1 MNLHRKTLVLLH
13 GHGIDD
19 AIWDESDMLLNE
31 YFMVVRPN
39 MSLLTSCKT
48 IEDYADELYRLLTN
62 AGINK
67 CTLIGHSMGGY
78 ISLAFAEKYPDML
91 EGFGLF
97 HSTALAD
104 DQEKKDQRTK
114 MAGLLREKGVAEF
127 LRLTGSN
134 MFGERFKEV
143 SPEKVKNH
151 IEKYGKL
158 SSEALGI
165 GVEAMRDR
173 PDRTAVLASF
183 SFPVLFIFGMQDTL
197 IPFEKSIDLTEYP
210 GKSYP
215 FILSE
220 AGHMGMVERPDA
232 TSRIIR
238 WYMETIFKI
247 KS

>member
-19 AIWDESDMLLNE
+19 VIWDESDMLLNE

-39 MSLLTSCKT
+39 ISLLTSCKT

-62 AGINK
+62 AGITK

-97 HSTALAD
+97 HSTAYAD

-114 MAGLLREKGVAEF
+114 MAALLREKGVAEF
-127 LRLTGSN
+127 LRLTGPN

-143 SPEKVKNH
+143 YPEKVKGH
-151 IEKYGKL
+151 IERYGKL
-158 SSEALGI
+158 PSEALAI

-183 SFPVLFIFGMQDTL
+183 KFPVLFIYGMQDVL
-197 IPFEKSIDLTEYP
+197 IPFEKSIGLTEYP
-210 GKSYP
+210 AKSYP